1 MAADNTS
8 MMKQIYTLLEDNI
21 FFGDRLSQGEFVAL
35 VSPGQF
41 ISTSLSPTNMAD
53 QHTIW
58 KLANSTIAASFVW
71 KPTMSTVSGI
81 YGDMMEKAALPSDP
95 LTPAAAGRT
104 PKYTNA
110 IGFAEAA
117 I

>member
-58 KLANSTIAASFVW
+58 MLANSTIAASFV
-71 KPTMSTVSGI
+71 STVSGI